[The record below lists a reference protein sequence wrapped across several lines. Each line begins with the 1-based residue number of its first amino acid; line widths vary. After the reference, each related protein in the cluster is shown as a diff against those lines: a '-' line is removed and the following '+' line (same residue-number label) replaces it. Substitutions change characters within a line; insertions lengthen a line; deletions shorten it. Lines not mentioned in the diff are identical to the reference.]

1 MYSMLINK
9 QLIFVESNVIILS
22 QNVSCVLG
30 HPIHVMRSVSVHSND
45 FFLKKKSVKKL
56 HRFHIC
62 TKFEIRANLKRFCTI
77 PKSETAK

>member
-9 QLIFVESNVIILS
+9 QLIFVESNVKILF

-45 FFLKKKSVKKL
+45 FFFLKKSVKKL

-62 TKFEIRANLKRFCTI
+62 TKFEICANLKRFCTI

>member
-9 QLIFVESNVIILS
+9 QLIFVESNVKILS

-45 FFLKKKSVKKL
+45 FFFKKNLLKKM
-56 HRFHIC
+56 HRFHSVQ
-62 TKFEIRANLKRFCTI
+62 NLKSVQT
-77 PKSETAK
+77 

>member
-1 MYSMLINK
+1 MLK
-9 QLIFVESNVIILS
+9 DF

-30 HPIHVMRSVSVHSND
+30 HPIHVTQSVSVHSNEM
-45 FFLKKKSVKKL
+45 LKTICSKL

-62 TKFEIRANLKRFCTI
+62 TKFEICGNFKRFCTI